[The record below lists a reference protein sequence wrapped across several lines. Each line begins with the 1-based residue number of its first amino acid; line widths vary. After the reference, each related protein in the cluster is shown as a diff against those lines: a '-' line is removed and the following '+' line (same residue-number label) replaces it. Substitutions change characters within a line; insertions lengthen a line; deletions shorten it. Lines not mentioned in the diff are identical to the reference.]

1 MIHAFRS
8 LLPYVRPYRGV
19 FLFGLL
25 GVVLSKVPQMALPKV
40 LQLSVDHLESGTMPG
55 GIAGVVEWLG
65 WASPGI
71 RQALLLYGGL
81 YLGLSAIYGLLIFA
95 GRWYVIST
103 SRRIEYDLRNRLFD
117 KLATLS
123 TRYYQRSQSG
133 DVISRTTNDMDAV
146 RSMIGPAVMYS
157 VNSAVAFSFALT
169 LMLSISWELTLISLL
184 PFPVLALM
192 VRFAGKMIHDRFLLI
207 QEKLGGLSAR
217 IQENLSG
224 IRVVKSY
231 AQEPA
236 EISRFADLNDDFVAA
251 NQRLIRIQAAF
262 FPAMM
267 FLAGCATIIALLH
280 GGHQVVAGAISLG
293 RLVQFVAYLGM
304 LIWPAIAA
312 GWVVNM
318 FQRGAAAFGRISEVM
333 DEVPDIADGPETD
346 VSATVSGGAISIQ
359 NLTFGY
365 EPDVPVLH
373 DIRVDVAAGESLG
386 IVGPTGCGKSTLA
399 QLMVRVLD
407 PPDGTAFIDGTD
419 VRRIPLEGVRG
430 AIGMVPQESF
440 LFSDTIFE
448 NVRFGQRYASESEV
462 SRVAEIASLTEEIE
476 GFAGGW
482 QTLVGERG
490 ITLSGGQKQRVAI
503 ARALLKDAP
512 ILILDDA
519 LSAVDTRTEA
529 AILDSLGDEMARRTT
544 IIVAHRLSAVK
555 SATHIIYLEDGRI
568 MEEGTHD
575 QLVAL
580 DGHYADLYRR
590 QLLEE
595 ELEAA

>member
-1 MIHAFRS
+1 M
-8 LLPYVRPYRGV
+8 
-19 FLFGLL
+19 
-25 GVVLSKVPQMALPKV
+25 
-40 LQLSVDHLESGTMPG
+40 
-55 GIAGVVEWLG
+55 
-65 WASPGI
+65 
-71 RQALLLYGGL
+71 
-81 YLGLSAIYGLLIFA
+81 
-95 GRWYVIST
+95 
-103 SRRIEYDLRNRLFD
+103 
-117 KLATLS
+117 
-123 TRYYQRSQSG
+123 
-133 DVISRTTNDMDAV
+133 
-146 RSMIGPAVMYS
+146 
-157 VNSAVAFSFALT
+157 
-169 LMLSISWELTLISLL
+169 
-184 PFPVLALM
+184 
-192 VRFAGKMIHDRFLLI
+192 
-207 QEKLGGLSAR
+207 
-217 IQENLSG
+217 
-224 IRVVKSY
+224 
-231 AQEPA
+231 
-236 EISRFADLNDDFVAA
+236 
-251 NQRLIRIQAAF
+251 
-262 FPAMM
+262 
-267 FLAGCATIIALLH
+267 
-280 GGHQVVAGAISLG
+280 VAGAISLG